1 MKIVCDFPQPLHH
14 LSVILSSV
22 L

>member
-14 LSVILSSV
+14 LSVIVSSV